1 MAVEEKSILQF
12 AAINIGS
19 NAVRLLISNVFETP
33 TGPIFKK
40 AELFR
45 LPVRLGDNS
54 FIDGKISPEKTDK
67 LLMAMRA
74 YKELIGI
81 YTPITYRVCATSAM
95 REASNSQDITDRIY
109 QETQL
114 NVEIID
120 GKTEADIIYSNHVAE
135 NLDKNNSYLYIDVGG
150 GSTEVS
156 LFTKN
161 KIVASRS
168 FRIGTIRLLYNS
180 VSKEYW
186 NEFKDWVK
194 DTTKGCKPIVAIG
207 SGGNI
212 NKLFKMTGKKDNNYI
227 SYGKL
232 KQMSDLLN
240 TYTMDERMQLM
251 DLNPDRADVIIPASK
266 IYLTVMKIAHIEK
279 IYIPQIGLS
288 DGMVRLL
295 YEDYKSKQE

>member
-1 MAVEEKSILQF
+1 MAVEEKNFLQF

-33 TGPIFKK
+33 EGSVFKK

-54 FIDGKISPEKTDK
+54 FVDGKISPQKIDS
-67 LLMAMRA
+67 LLKAMRA
-74 YKELIGI
+74 YKEIIEI
-81 YTPITYRVCATSAM
+81 YNPISFRVCATSAL
-95 REASNSQDITDRIY
+95 REASNYQEIVERIY
-109 QETQL
+109 KETAL
-114 NVEIID
+114 KVEIID
-120 GKTEADIIYSNHVAE
+120 GKTEADIIYSNHIAE
-135 NLDKNNSYLYIDVGG
+135 SLDKSNSYLYIDVGG

-156 LFTKN
+156 LFSKN
-161 KIVASRS
+161 RITASRS

-180 VSKEYW
+180 VNKEYW

-194 DTTKGCKPIVAIG
+194 ETTKGCKPIVAIG

-212 NKLFKMTGKKDNNYI
+212 NKLFKMTGKKDSKYI
-227 SYGKL
+227 TYGKL

-240 TYTMDERMQLM
+240 SYNIDERMQLM

-266 IYLTVMKIAHIEK
+266 IYLTVMKIADIEK
-279 IYIPQIGLS
+279 IHIPQIGLS
-288 DGMVRLL
+288 DGIVRLL
-295 YEDYKSKQE
+295 YEDYKVKQE

>member
-12 AAINIGS
+12 VAINIGS

-33 TGPIFKK
+33 TEPIFKK

-74 YKELIGI
+74 YKELLGI
-81 YTPITYRVCATSAM
+81 YNPLTYRVCATSAM
-95 REASNSQDITDRIY
+95 REATNSQDVIDRIY
-109 QETQL
+109 KETQL

-156 LFTKN
+156 LFSKN

-212 NKLFKMTGKKDNNYI
+212 NKLFKMTGRKDNNYI

-240 TYTMDERMQLM
+240 TYTMDERIQLM

-266 IYLTVMKIAHIEK
+266 IYLTVMKIANIEK

-295 YEDYKSKQE
+295 YEDYKRNQQ

>member
-1 MAVEEKSILQF
+1 VAIEGQDFTRF

-19 NAVRLLISNVFETP
+19 NAVRLLVSNVFETFD
-33 TGPIFKK
+33 GPVFKK

-54 FIDGKISPEKTDK
+54 FIDGKISPQKIDK
-67 LLMAMRA
+67 LLKAMRA

-81 YTPITYRVCATSAM
+81 YEPLSYRVCATSAM
-95 REASNSQDITDRIY
+95 REASNSQYITDQIY
-109 QETQL
+109 KETGFK
-114 NVEIID
+114 VEIID

-135 NLDKNNSYLYIDVGG
+135 KLDKNNSYLYIDVGG

-156 LFTKN
+156 LFSKN
-161 KIVASRS
+161 RITASNT
-168 FRIGTIRLLYNS
+168 FKIGTIRLLYNS

-186 NEFKDWVK
+186 NDFKEWVK
-194 DTTKGCKPIVAIG
+194 EATKGCRPIVAIG

-227 SYGKL
+227 SYSKL
-232 KQMSDLLN
+232 KQMSETLN
-240 TYTMDERMQLM
+240 SYTLDERIQLL
-251 DLNPDRADVIIPASK
+251 DLNPDRADVIVPASK
-266 IYLTVMKIAHIEK
+266 IYLTIMKIADIEK

-288 DGMVRLL
+288 DGIVRQL
-295 YEDYKSKQE
+295 YYDYKEKQK